1 MWIAA
6 TFFSF
11 TLPSNRAA
19 VLPGSSDTRSSGTS
33 AEITTRRGAWSTS
46 PFGDACEPSMRRAT
60 DASAASANAVYS
72 RSSMSAFGA
81 SRLSQAVTVWTLRTG
96 LTSP

>member
-33 AEITTRRGAWSTS
+33 AEITTRRGAWS
-46 PFGDACEPSMRRAT
+46 MRRAT

-72 RSSMSAFGA
+72 KSSMSASGA

-96 LTSP
+96 FTSP

>member
-11 TLPSNRAA
+11 TVPSNLAA
-19 VLPGSSDTRSSGTS
+19 VPPGFSDTRSSGTS

-46 PFGDACEPSMRRAT
+46 SAT
-60 DASAASANAVYS
+60 EASAASANAVYS
-72 RSSMSAFGA
+72 RSSTSAPGA
-81 SRLSQAVTVWTLRTG
+81 SRSSQDVTVWTSRTG
-96 LTSP
+96 FTSP